1 MIQLIG
7 KGINR
12 VSTPKNLFY
21 HNIANT
27 INTADE
33 KVIHKEERI
42 FQGHHV
48 VQAHTYTHNIFRIKQ
63 KMHQRKCMI

>member
-1 MIQLIG
+1 MIQLIS

-48 VQAHTYTHNIFRIKQ
+48 VQAHINIFRIKQ

>member
-48 VQAHTYTHNIFRIKQ
+48 VQAHTYISFVSNKRCINENV
-63 KMHQRKCMI
+63 

>member
-1 MIQLIG
+1 MIQFIG

-48 VQAHTYTHNIFRIKQ
+48 VQAHTYKYLSYQTKDAST
-63 KMHQRKCMI
+63 KMYDMI